1 MGELGE
7 GLKALKEITNNPTA
21 RPTVSTYLD
30 AWELPETE
38 PPTKEHTCTYV
49 AEGCLVWPQ

>member
-7 GLKALKEITNNPTA
+7 GLKALKEIPNNPTG

-38 PPTKEHTCTYV
+38 PPTKEHTCT
-49 AEGCLVWPQ
+49 